1 MKRQSLALVFCFV
14 GLLPHFSKAS
24 DAPPQFE
31 RDIAPLFKR
40 HCVKC
45 HGPVKQER
53 KLNVS
58 SVSGLIRGGESGA
71 VLVPHDIDASLLWKR
86 IASDE
91 MPPEAP
97 LSADEK
103 SLLKRW
109 IIAGT
114 PGLVR
119 DAKPIDAAEH
129 WAFRPLVPSPP
140 ASGERVRV
148 RGPKGESGT
157 PSSNGSRI
165 KPSPNSKSLDSQ
177 APPHP
182 LPLKAGGEGTR
193 GTLDSFLFTD
203 LARDGLSFLPEA
215 DRATQIRRVSFDLT
229 GLPPTPESIEEFIAD
244 QHPDAYERMSDRY
257 LASPHYGE
265 RLGKLWLDVAGYA
278 DSNGYFN
285 ADSDRP
291 LAYRYRD
298 YVIRAINSDKP
309 FNQFV
314 REQLAGDEIARRTT
328 ANGERVRNGGTAI
341 LVPSPPSSG
350 ERARVR
356 GPSGENGLEDK
367 NDSRAKSSLNLTSPD
382 SPVPPHPLPPKAGDE
397 GTRPKAKTES
407 VVSSPSTLAPQP
419 SSLIDLLE
427 ATHYL
432 RNGQDGTG
440 ESDGN
445 PDEVQVD
452 RYTVIETTMQN
463 ISTGLL
469 GLTIQCAKCHDHK
482 FEPLTQRDYYSLQA
496 VLIPAFPPEQWG
508 KPNDRFVYASL
519 PGDVEAWQ
527 QRLTQT
533 EATVARLQSEIT
545 EWVKQHRPRGTMLF
559 ADRFDAPPETLGE
572 RWSNTAPGD
581 DAPGGT
587 AAVNV
592 NSREAPGAIVVD
604 GKLQLIEGGPGGDKW
619 LSTKL
624 PFDWTPDVAGASIQ
638 VTFDLV
644 DHRVGDSKPSD
655 RIGYFIALH
664 DFNDNSPTP
673 GGNILID
680 GHPSSS
686 TAVHPDY
693 PGNDATQAGVIGT
706 TGYQPGRNYGVRI
719 TNKGDGKFVLE
730 QLVDWQVEEKS
741 ITFAETDL
749 PAGGF
754 GFEFCCGRSFIIDNV
769 AIESFAPT
777 DGKSPLTEFL
787 TELKSKRG
795 PLDEATKTK
804 AAITV
809 ARPGKIAWTTDLVE
823 QSPQTHIFLRG
834 NYHTPG
840 EPVEPAGFAVLS
852 VLVPSP
858 PSSGERAR
866 VRGPSGENGR
876 PRTSESRPKPDAN
889 SKSHDSEVPPH
900 TLPPKAGGEGT
911 KPEAI
916 GRRLAFANGITQPD
930 SPASSLL
937 ARVQVNRLW
946 QHHFGTGI
954 VSTPDNFGVSGS
966 PPSHPEL
973 LDELASEFIRSGWST
988 KRVTRWIVNSAAYKQ
1003 SSLTDER
1010 RSQLDPDARRLSRYP
1025 MRRLDAEA
1033 IRDAMLF
1040 ASGDLDDRLFGPYIA
1055 TSRTGAG
1062 EIVVAEDKP
1071 GARRRSIYLQQKR
1084 TQVHSLLQVFDAPSI
1099 VFNST
1104 RRPRSTMPLQ
1114 SLSLLNSEFSV
1125 ARARSLTMRLDHDL
1139 TSDSERLTRAFI
1151 LTQGRLPTD
1160 EHVAAATLFL
1170 AEQAAEYAR
1179 PESSDAT
1186 LRSPLDARQ
1195 RAWRDFSQML
1205 LVGNAALYLE

>member
-1 MKRQSLALVFCFV
+1 MFCKRSLRETTLNRTTFPITV
-14 GLLPHFSKAS
+14 GSLLFGMFSVHAA
-24 DAPPQFE
+24 DAPQFG
-31 RDIAPLFKR
+31 RDVAPLIQR

-45 HGPVKQER
+45 HGPAKQEG
-53 KLNVS
+53 KLNAS

-71 VLVPHDIDASLLWKR
+71 VLVPHDVAASLLWKR
-86 IASDE
+86 VSSDE
-91 MPPEAP
+91 MPLDAP

-109 IIAGT
+109 IIAGM

-119 DAKPIDAAEH
+119 DARPTDGAEH
-129 WAFRPLVPSPP
+129 WAFRPLVPSL
-140 ASGERVRV
+140 
-148 RGPKGESGT
+148 
-157 PSSNGSRI
+157 PSSGGDGTNPKRAEEE
-165 KPSPNSKSLDSQ
+165 PLTLALSPQ
-177 APPHP
+177 
-182 LPLKAGGEGTR
+182 GRGEGTR
-193 GTLDSFLFTD
+193 GTLDSYLAAD
-203 LARDGLSFLPEA
+203 LARDGLTLSPEA
-215 DRATQIRRVSFDLT
+215 DRATQTRRVSFDLT
-229 GLPPTPESIEEFIAD
+229 GLPPTPEAIDEFIAD
-244 QHPDAYERMSDRY
+244 KRPDAYERMVDRY

-265 RLGKLWLDVAGYA
+265 RLGKLWLDAAGYA
-278 DSNGYFN
+278 DSNGYFS
-285 ADSDRP
+285 ADTDRP
-291 LAYRYRD
+291 LAFRYRD

-309 FNQFV
+309 FDQFV
-314 REQLAGDEIARRTT
+314 REQLAGDELANIT
-328 ANGERVRNGGTAI
+328 ARNGQTVAF
-341 LVPSPPSSG
+341 SPP
-350 ERARVR
+350 
-356 GPSGENGLEDK
+356 
-367 NDSRAKSSLNLTSPD
+367 
-382 SPVPPHPLPPKAGDE
+382 
-397 GTRPKAKTES
+397 
-407 VVSSPSTLAPQP
+407 SSPSTLAPHP
-419 SSLIDLLE
+419 STVLDLLE

-432 RNGQDGTG
+432 RNGQDGSG

-452 RYTVIETTMQN
+452 RYTVIETAMQN

-496 VLIPAFPPEQWG
+496 VLIPAFPPDQWV

-519 PGDVEAWQ
+519 PGEVEAWQ
-527 QRLTQT
+527 QRLTQAET
-533 EATVARLQSEIT
+533 TVARLQSEVT

-559 ADRFDAPPETLGE
+559 ADGFDAPPETLGE

-587 AAVNV
+587 AAVNL
-592 NSREAPGAIVVD
+592 NSRETPGAVVVD
-604 GKLQLIEGGPGGDKW
+604 GKLQLIEGGPSGDKW

-624 PFDWTPDVAGASIQ
+624 PFDWTPDVVGASIQ
-638 VTFDLV
+638 VTFDLI
-644 DHRVGDSKPSD
+644 DNRIEGSNAAD

-664 DFNDNSPTP
+664 DFHDNSPTP

-693 PGNDATQAGVIGT
+693 PGGDSTQAGVIGT

-719 TNKGDGKFVLE
+719 TNNGGGKFVME

-777 DGKSPLTEFL
+777 DGKHPLIEFL
-787 TELKSKRG
+787 AELKSQRE
-795 PLDEATKTK
+795 PLDEALKTKTAR
-804 AAITV
+804 AA

-823 QSPQTHIFLRG
+823 QPPQTHVFIRG

-840 EPVEPAGFAVLS
+840 DSVEPAGFAILS
-852 VLVPSP
+852 PSP
-858 PSSGERAR
+858 RRGGLGSGADEPSTRNPQAAPLPNPNSLPSKVGGE
-866 VRGPSGENGR
+866 E
-876 PRTSESRPKPDAN
+876 T
-889 SKSHDSEVPPH
+889 
-900 TLPPKAGGEGT
+900 TPKAEEPLTLALSPQGRGEGT
-911 KPEAI
+911 DPEASRDI
-916 GRRLAFANGITQPD
+916 GRRSALANWITQPGA
-930 SPASSLL
+930 PASSLL
-937 ARVQVNRLW
+937 ARVHVNRLW

-973 LDELASEFIRSGWST
+973 LDWLATEFIRSGWSP
-988 KRVTRWIVNSAAYKQ
+988 KRVTRWIVNSASYRQ
-1003 SSLTDER
+1003 SSLADER
-1010 RSQLDPDARRLSRYP
+1010 RSPLDPDARRLSRFP
-1025 MRRLDAEA
+1025 VRRLDAEA
-1033 IRDAMLF
+1033 IRDTMLF

-1062 EIVVAEDKP
+1062 ETVVAEDKP

-1114 SLSLLNSEFSV
+1114 SLSLLNSDFSV
-1125 ARARSLTMRLDHDL
+1125 ARARSLTARLEYDL
-1139 TSDSERLTRAFI
+1139 TSDLERLTRAFV
-1151 LTQGRLPTD
+1151 LTQGHPPT
-1160 EHVAAATLFL
+1160 EGKASAAMLFL
-1170 AEQAAEYAR
+1170 VEQTAEYAR
-1179 PESSDAT
+1179 PEGGDGT
-1186 LRSPLDARQ
+1186 HRSPRDARQ
-1195 RAWRDFSQML
+1195 RAWHDLSQML
-1205 LVGNAALYLE
+1205 LIGNAALYLE